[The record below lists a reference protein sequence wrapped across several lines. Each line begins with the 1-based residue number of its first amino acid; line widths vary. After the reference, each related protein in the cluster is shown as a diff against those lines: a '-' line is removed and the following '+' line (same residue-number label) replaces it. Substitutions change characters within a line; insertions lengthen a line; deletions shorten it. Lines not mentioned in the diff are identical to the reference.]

1 MYLAISM
8 DFVNILLNTA
18 NNDDICYADL
28 AISQKITTYLNKPNK
43 PCRTYEATPRGDF
56 SSLTLRKEYFIK
68 WYLSFQQ

>member
-28 AISQKITTYLNKPNK
+28 AISQKITTYLNKP
-43 PCRTYEATPRGDF
+43 CRTYEATPRGDF

-68 WYLSFQQ
+68 